1 MGLGIL
7 LIGVVNIIG
16 YHQGNPGFFMQ
27 TKHALIH
34 QLLLRIAVVLH
45 FQEEIPLSENAFIAK
60 CRLLCLL
67 ILRKPQVSG
76 YLSRKAGR
84 QGNDSLMVLFQN
96 LIVHPGLIVI
106 ALGEAQRHQLHQ
118 VVIACIIFRKKH
130 QMIVSG
136 LSLLDKTLLHG
147 TTQIDFRTQNRMNPL
162 LLCLF
167 IKVNDTVH
175 NPMVCKGNGVH
186 PQLLHP
192 GNHLRNLSGA
202 VQQTIAAMYM

>member
-7 LIGVVNIIG
+7 FISIVNIIG
-16 YHQGNPGFFMQ
+16 HYQRNPGFFMQ

-45 FQEEIPLSENAFIAK
+45 FQKEIPLSENAFIAE

-67 ILRKPQVSG
+67 ILRKPQISG

-84 QGNDSLMVLFQN
+84 QGNDSLMVFFQN
-96 LIVHPGLIVI
+96 FVVHSGLIVI
-106 ALGEAQRHQLHQ
+106 ALGEAQGHQLHQ
-118 VVIACIIFRKKH
+118 VMIACIIFRKKH